1 VFDWEDGVGELSME
15 VVGRARA
22 AAVRLPA
29 SRAWE
34 EAVRA
39 ARFLAIGVEAEDLE
53 RRIRAGV
60 VCWHS
65 KVRSVCCKGCRCA
78 WNKVLACR
86 RRSVAIPPGSVEVLA
101 AALPSKKRVSW
112 YLQRAEGKAAMAS
125 FLGLPGPRIEEEQWW
140 GRRAQARRTEPA
152 AAGRAA
158 GAQEAGT
165 RGRKR
170 AAQQEGGG
178 RRKAASGQR
187 HLHLLS
193 ETESRVAGTLLSRK
207 VYLVNPRRGL
217 NGSWLPACLQRDD
230 FEETWWRGGMFVGA
244 GEEWAVRHGFAEVT
258 TSGPRR
264 APAAERSSRRR
275 LQAYFAEQRLVSTE
289 ESLRR
294 SAAAEAVSAALRDTP
309 ALDAPLPASWE
320 GSARQEVVVVGRM
333 LGNSL
338 VKRIA
343 MEEAARVSKQA
354 VRVVRREVKRAGL
367 VREARIELVTAR
379 RVQEL
384 AIAPLREGVRVSLGV
399 AQGRSRALGA
409 AKRKLEAAIA
419 DADEQPRASSRG
431 ARLAGL
437 ALAKVKRKL
446 VVADEA
452 DEQPR
457 ASSRGARLAGL
468 ATIADTARSKL

>member
-1 VFDWEDGVGELSME
+1 ME
-15 VVGRARA
+15 G
-22 AAVRLPA
+22 
-29 SRAWE
+29 S
-34 EAVRA
+34 
-39 ARFLAIGVEAEDLE
+39 LA
-53 RRIRAGV
+53 
-60 VCWHS
+60 
-65 KVRSVCCKGCRCA
+65 
-78 WNKVLACR
+78 
-86 RRSVAIPPGSVEVLA
+86 PG
-101 AALPSKKRVSW
+101 K
-112 YLQRAEGKAAMAS
+112 
-125 FLGLPGPRIEEEQWW
+125 
-140 GRRAQARRTEPA
+140 
-152 AAGRAA
+152 
-158 GAQEAGT
+158 
-165 RGRKR
+165 
-170 AAQQEGGG
+170 
-178 RRKAASGQR
+178 
-187 HLHLLS
+187 
-193 ETESRVAGTLLSRK
+193 
-207 VYLVNPRRGL
+207 
-217 NGSWLPACLQRDD
+217 
-230 FEETWWRGGMFVGA
+230 
-244 GEEWAVRHGFAEVT
+244 EWAVRHGFAEVT

-264 APAAERSSRRR
+264 APAAARSPRRR
-275 LQAYFAEQRLVSTE
+275 LQVYFAEQRLVSTE

-309 ALDAPLPASWE
+309 VLDAPLPASWE
-320 GSARQEVVVVGRM
+320 GSARQVEEVVVGRM

-343 MEEAARVSKQA
+343 MEEAARGSKQA

-409 AKRKLEAAIA
+409 AKRKLDAAIA

-437 ALAKVKRKL
+437 AIAKAKRKL